1 MAGFVFSWNNLLARW
16 VLNPPSSSMQMIT
29 KFFLAIVILW
39 SAINGDLA
47 VDDNKLVLNPK
58 KCKCIIL
65 PKYYPCDLSLSI
77 NDVQVPIVDYLDL
90 LGVTVTINNLLNFSK
105 HIAMIT
111 QKIGKQLDVL
121 SRLKNMLSIFLKMC
135 PCNLY
140 IMSYFNYCSAT
151 WLKYSESDNKNL
163 KGLMWELQGVSTTNG
178 YLFMVMMTMVW
189 LCPIVDY
196 RTLL

>member
-1 MAGFVFSWNNLLARW
+1 MSSEPSFFKYADDNQIFFSDCDL
-16 VLNPPSSSMQMIT
+16 VVV
-29 KFFLAIVILW
+29 K

-121 SRLKNMLSIFLKMC
+121 GTSTNRRTPIGLVQRDM
-135 PCNLY
+135 
-140 IMSYFNYCSAT
+140 
-151 WLKYSESDNKNL
+151 ESHT
-163 KGLMWELQGVSTTNG
+163 GHYPS
-178 YLFMVMMTMVW
+178 
-189 LCPIVDY
+189 
-196 RTLL
+196 

>member
-1 MAGFVFSWNNLLARW
+1 MSSEPSFFKYADDNQIFFSDCDL
-16 VLNPPSSSMQMIT
+16 VVV
-29 KFFLAIVILW
+29 K

-90 LGVTVTINNLLNFSK
+90 LGITVTTNNLLNFSK

-135 PCNLY
+135 PYNLY

-151 WLKYSESDNKNL
+151 WLNYSESDNKNL

-178 YLFMVMMTMVW
+178 YLFMVTMTMVW

>member
-1 MAGFVFSWNNLLARW
+1 MSSEPSFFKYADDNQIFFSDCDL
-16 VLNPPSSSMQMIT
+16 VVV
-29 KFFLAIVILW
+29 K

-65 PKYYPCDLSLSI
+65 PKYHPCDLSLSI

-135 PCNLY
+135 PYNLY
-140 IMSYFNYCSAT
+140 INVRAPRCGYNKRVPLYGNDDYGLTLSNC
-151 WLKYSESDNKNL
+151 WLQDIAI
-163 KGLMWELQGVSTTNG
+163 MIFTVVNG
-178 YLFMVMMTMVW
+178 M
-189 LCPIVDY
+189 
-196 RTLL
+196 LLE